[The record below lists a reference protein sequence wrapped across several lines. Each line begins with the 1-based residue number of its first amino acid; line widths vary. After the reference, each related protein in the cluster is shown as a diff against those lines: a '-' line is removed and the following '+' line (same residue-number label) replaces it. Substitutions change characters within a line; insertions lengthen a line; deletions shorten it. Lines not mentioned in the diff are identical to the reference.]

1 MLRHLLLMVSD
12 REAGEASTFEEDW
25 AYFEASR
32 AELSKHYEG
41 KFIAIKNKVVVDS
54 DSEFSPLADRVY
66 NKYGYI
72 GACPI
77 NPLPAGL
84 AKQ

>member
-1 MLRHLLLMVSD
+1 MASMFPRIISADSHVIEPRDLWWKALGKKFGD
-12 REAGEASTFEEDW
+12 RT
-25 AYFEASR
+25 
-32 AELSKHYEG
+32 
-41 KFIAIKNKVVVDS
+41 
-54 DSEFSPLADRVY
+54 PRV
-66 NKYGYI
+66 I